1 MPFVPVMI
9 TSQGAVMGVDVVGED
24 TVDDFLGP
32 NKKERQ
38 HAAVGDSADVNSPPE
53 EERPAWD
60 NTPV

>member
-1 MPFVPVMI
+1 
-9 TSQGAVMGVDVVGED
+9 MGVDVVGED

-38 HAAVGDSADVNSPPE
+38 NAAVGDSADANSPAE